1 MPEVKG
7 PLLLF
12 QHVSVP
18 RFIKS
23 VTPGETVRQEDV
35 NEDIYGLSKI
45 HILMPGTNMCFS
57 VTVNRRVAVVDVNQ

>member
-1 MPEVKG
+1 MEFIQNMPEVKG

-35 NEDIYGLSKI
+35 NEDIYGLS
-45 HILMPGTNMCFS
+45 
-57 VTVNRRVAVVDVNQ
+57 